1 MKSFKLLNSKAKE
14 TNDNNAKFRFGKLLL
29 GYALWVF
36 MKVTND
42 FENSAS
48 RANLE
53 TWDTQ

>member
-1 MKSFKLLNSKAKE
+1 MKSFKLLNSEAKE
-14 TNDNNAKFRFGKLLL
+14 TNDNNAKFRVGKLLL